1 MMTFDGVVYGPV
13 QSRRLGLSLGINLL
27 PTENKVCSFEC
38 IYCECGF
45 TKKGVTAK
53 FPSFQKVEEEMT
65 ACLKAL
71 HEEGK
76 HLDVITFAGN
86 GEPTLYPH
94 FDEVIDLTIR
104 LRDQYHPN
112 SKISVLTNATRLGN
126 ESVVRAL
133 KKVDNNILKIDSAND
148 STAKLI
154 DGPVD
159 SHYSVEKVIEQMAQF
174 NGDFILQ
181 TMFLRGVVEG
191 NTVDNTTKEEVE
203 AWYNAVK
210 RMSPKQI
217 MIYSIDRETP
227 YKELEKVSHE
237 ELEKIAEPLRK
248 DGFDVQTV

>member
-45 TKKGVTAK
+45 TKKGVSAK
-53 FPSFQKVEEEMT
+53 FPSFRKVEEEMT
-65 ACLKAL
+65 ECLKTLNA
-71 HEEGK
+71 EGK

-86 GEPTLYPH
+86 GEPTLYPE
-94 FDEVIDLTIR
+94 FEEVIDLTIR

-112 SKISVLTNATRLGN
+112 SKISVLTNATRLGK

-133 KKVDNNILKIDSAND
+133 KKVDNNILKIDSAFD
-148 STAKLI
+148 FTAKLI
-154 DGPVD
+154 DVPVD
-159 SHYSVEKVIEQMAQF
+159 PHYSVDKVIEQMAQF
-174 NGDFILQ
+174 DGDFILQ

-191 NTVDNTTKEEVE
+191 NKIDNTTEEEVN
-203 AWYNAVK
+203 AWYEAVK
-210 RMSPKQI
+210 KMSPKQI

-237 ELEKIAEPLRK
+237 ELEKIADPLRK
-248 DGFDVQTV
+248 IGFDVHTV

>member
-1 MMTFDGVVYGPV
+1 MMNFDGVVYGPV

-38 IYCECGF
+38 VYCECGF

-65 ACLKAL
+65 TCLRNLNA
-71 HEEGK
+71 EGK
-76 HLDVITFAGN
+76 QLDVITFAGN

-94 FDEVIDLTIR
+94 FEKVIDLTIR
-104 LRDQYHPN
+104 LRDQFHPN
-112 SKISVLTNATRLGN
+112 SKISVLTNATRLSN

-133 KKVDNNILKIDSAND
+133 KKVDNNILKIDSAIN

-154 DGPVD
+154 DLPVD
-159 SHYSVEKVIEQMAQF
+159 SHYDVNTVIEQMSQF

-181 TMFLRGVVEG
+181 TMFLRGTVEG
-191 NTVDNTTKEEVE
+191 NVVDNTTEEEVN
-203 AWYNAVK
+203 AWYEAVE

-237 ELEKIAEPLRK
+237 ELEKIADPLRK
-248 DGFDVQTV
+248 KGFDVMSA

>member
-38 IYCECGF
+38 VYCECGF

-65 ACLKAL
+65 TCLRNLNA
-71 HEEGK
+71 EGK
-76 HLDVITFAGN
+76 QLDVITFAGN

-94 FDEVIDLTIR
+94 FEKVIDLTIR
-104 LRDQYHPN
+104 LRDQFHPN
-112 SKISVLTNATRLGN
+112 SKISVLTNATRLSN

-133 KKVDNNILKIDSAND
+133 KKVDNNILKIDSAIN

-154 DGPVD
+154 DVPVD
-159 SHYSVEKVIEQMAQF
+159 SHYDVNTVIEQMSQF
-174 NGDFILQ
+174 NGEFILQ
-181 TMFLRGVVEG
+181 TMFLRGTVEG
-191 NTVDNTTKEEVE
+191 NVIDNTTEEEVN
-203 AWYNAVK
+203 AWYEAVE

-237 ELEKIAEPLRK
+237 ELEKIAGPLRK
-248 DGFDVQTV
+248 KGFDVMSA

>member
-13 QSRRLGLSLGINLL
+13 HSRRLGLSLGINLL

-45 TKKGVTAK
+45 TKKGVSAK

-65 ACLKAL
+65 NCLRTLNA
-71 HEEGK
+71 EGK

-94 FDEVIDLTIR
+94 FEEVIDLTIR
-104 LRDQYHPN
+104 LRDQFHPN
-112 SKISVLTNATRLGN
+112 SKISVLTNATRLAN

-133 KKVDNNILKIDSAND
+133 KKVDNNILKIDSAID

-154 DGPVD
+154 DAPVD
-159 SHYSVEKVIEQMAQF
+159 SHYSVDRVIEQMAQF
-174 NGDFILQ
+174 DGEFILQ

-191 NTVDNTTKEEVE
+191 KKIDNTTEEEVK
-203 AWYNAVK
+203 AWYEAVK
-210 RMSPKQI
+210 RMSPKEI

-227 YKELEKVSHE
+227 YKDLEKVSHE
-237 ELEKIAEPLRK
+237 ELEKIAGPLREA
-248 DGFDVQTV
+248 GFDVQTV

>member
-27 PTENKVCSFEC
+27 PIENKVCSFEC
-38 IYCECGF
+38 VYCECGL
-45 TKKGVTAK
+45 TKKGVAAK

-65 ACLKAL
+65 TCLRSL

-94 FDEVIDLTIR
+94 FEEVIDLTIR
-104 LRDQYHPN
+104 LRDQFHPN
-112 SKISVLTNATRLGN
+112 SKVSVLTNATRLGN

-133 KKVDNNILKIDSAND
+133 KKVDNNILKIDSAIN

-154 DGPVD
+154 DEPVD
-159 SHYSVEKVIEQMAQF
+159 SHYDVEKVIEQMKQF
-174 NGDFILQ
+174 NGEFILQ
-181 TMFLRGVVEG
+181 TMFLRGVVKG
-191 NTVDNTTKEEVE
+191 NKIDNTTNEEVE
-203 AWYNAVK
+203 AWYEAVK
-210 RMSPKQI
+210 KMSPKQI

-248 DGFDVQTV
+248 EGFDVQTA